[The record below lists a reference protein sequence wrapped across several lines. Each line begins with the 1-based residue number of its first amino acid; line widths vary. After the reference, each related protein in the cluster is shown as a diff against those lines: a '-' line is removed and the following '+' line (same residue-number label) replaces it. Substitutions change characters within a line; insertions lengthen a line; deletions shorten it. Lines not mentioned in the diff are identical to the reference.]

1 VSVYGDL
8 GSRETFHPFVAFPI
22 ETREVETG
30 KEDRIDNLLL
40 RLDLTFS
47 KRKTT

>member
-1 VSVYGDL
+1 L

-22 ETREVETG
+22 ETREVETQTG